1 MFKLRFCLLFLIAL
15 LSLGGCS
22 LEKAKLTH
30 PSETG
35 IHGTIIID
43 CWKLFEGS
51 VEMGNVG
58 ELVSIDEPK
67 IENDPLDLYDAKYTV
82 YDVSADKLEFR
93 TVSGWRILLPELP
106 ARNIAPSGKIILA
119 APCQEPPVI
128 CIYDPDSEET
138 QLLFREDIA
147 KAGIAAYELDD
158 FDLYVDGEELQKTA
172 QIEAIWKIHT
182 DHEEHEKAWPVLD
195 GDWDFYSLRLVHKE
209 HPALQ
214 YEINFG
220 ICDQVLYIENLTA
233 QEEVCVPVDEIR

>member
-1 MFKLRFCLLFLIAL
+1 MVKLRFGLLMIIAL
-15 LSLGGCS
+15 LLLNGCNQ
-22 LEKAKLTH
+22 EIATPTH
-30 PSETG
+30 PSKGE

-67 IENDPLDLYDAKYTV
+67 IENDSLDLYDAKYTV
-82 YDVSADKLEFR
+82 YDVSADKLEFP

-119 APCQEPPVI
+119 APCQEPPMI

-147 KAGIAAYELDD
+147 K
-158 FDLYVDGEELQKTA
+158 
-172 QIEAIWKIHT
+172 
-182 DHEEHEKAWPVLD
+182 EKALLD
-195 GDWDFYSLRLVHKE
+195 GLVEKISE
-209 HPALQ
+209 
-214 YEINFG
+214 
-220 ICDQVLYIENLTA
+220 ENG
-233 QEEVCVPVDEIR
+233 VPTIRYMVETFKLKN

>member
-1 MFKLRFCLLFLIAL
+1 MVKLRFGLLMLITL
-15 LSLGGCS
+15 LLLNGCNQ
-22 LEKAKLTH
+22 EIATPTH
-30 PSETG
+30 PSEG
-35 IHGTIIID
+35 EIHGTIIID

-58 ELVSIDEPK
+58 ELVPIDEPK
-67 IENDPLDLYDAKYTV
+67 IENDSLDLYDAKYTV
-82 YDVSADKLEFR
+82 FDVAADKLEFQ

-106 ARNIAPSGKIILA
+106 ARNVAPSGKIILA
-119 APCQEPPVI
+119 SPCQEPPMI

-147 KAGIAAYELDD
+147 KAGIGAFELDD
-158 FDLYVDGEELQKTA
+158 FDLYVDGKELQKTA
-172 QIEAIWKIHT
+172 QMEAIWKIHT
-182 DHEEHEKAWPVLD
+182 DHGEYETAWPVLD

>member
-1 MFKLRFCLLFLIAL
+1 MVKLRFGLLMIIAL
-15 LSLGGCS
+15 LLLNGCNQ
-22 LEKAKLTH
+22 EIATPTH
-30 PSETG
+30 PSKGE
-35 IHGTIIID
+35 IHGTIQID

-51 VEMGNVG
+51 VQ
-58 ELVSIDEPK
+58 VSGTENLASVDEPT
-67 IENDPLDLYDAKYTV
+67 IENNSVEFYDTPYMV
-82 YDVSADKLEFR
+82 YRVPADKLEFP

-119 APCQEPPVI
+119 APCQEPPMI

-147 KAGIAAYELDD
+147 KAGIAAFELDD

-220 ICDQVLYIENLTA
+220 ICNQVLYIENLTA